1 MIFSICRGLARD
13 FQRFSSNKKKF
24 KNLFLVSFGLLET
37 KKIPSIM
44 AANYRNMRLYRRK
57 RWCFISYKIW
67 QHMCFR
73 CNEFFFQSLLQGK
86 CQSVQRDER
95 LREWV
100 IFFFKIDFQD
110 IDCGFDFQ
118 VQGGKHSRSFC
129 VLISSIPR
137 DTGRWMSAHSTFS
150 VSFSFSLFFFLE
162 WRAERKRE
170 GGKGRGN
177 NNNNNKNNNNNNKT
191 NNNNNNKKGGR
202 KGRRAHKDA
211 RRSAAA
217 SGPGPAPRAPSVE
230 SRTRMTKHAPRSLDL
245 TATWIFVL
253 FFFLLSAPT
262 GYDRAVYPRL
272 SALSNV
278 IDSEDFGTQK
288 KKTNKK
294 SSPTWKWPSDEID
307 LRPRGDRWPDE
318 YGKLGTTR

>member
-1 MIFSICRGLARD
+1 MPICSTGWKIAGMSDFFFQNWFSRYRLRL
-13 FQRFSSNKKKF
+13 RFSS
-24 KNLFLVSFGLLET
+24 S
-37 KKIPSIM
+37 
-44 AANYRNMRLYRRK
+44 RRK
-57 RWCFISYKIW
+57 TQPFLLRFDFLDPSRHWPMNERALDF
-67 QHMCFR
+67 FR
-73 CNEFFFQSLLQGK
+73 FVFFF
-86 CQSVQRDER
+86 
-95 LREWV
+95 
-100 IFFFKIDFQD
+100 
-110 IDCGFDFQ
+110 
-118 VQGGKHSRSFC
+118 SFC
-129 VLISSIPR
+129 FFV
-137 DTGRWMSAHSTFS
+137 
-150 VSFSFSLFFFLE
+150 FFLE

-191 NNNNNNKKGGR
+191 NNNNNNKKEGR